1 MTDNFLQLSGD
12 VVNAL
17 VRVENNQHVHVDDIR
32 CGFLKK
38 KLQKT
43 EEPSVRQWGT
53 FGKVHEV
60 QRLGQTFEQKA
71 FFRLASESFL
81 LRSEHFDGS
90 LSSPHCAR
98 IWCYY

>member
-17 VRVENNQHVHVDDIR
+17 VRVENNQLVHFDDIR

-43 EEPSVRQWGT
+43 EEPSVRQ
-53 FGKVHEV
+53 
-60 QRLGQTFEQKA
+60 
-71 FFRLASESFL
+71 
-81 LRSEHFDGS
+81 
-90 LSSPHCAR
+90 
-98 IWCYY
+98 